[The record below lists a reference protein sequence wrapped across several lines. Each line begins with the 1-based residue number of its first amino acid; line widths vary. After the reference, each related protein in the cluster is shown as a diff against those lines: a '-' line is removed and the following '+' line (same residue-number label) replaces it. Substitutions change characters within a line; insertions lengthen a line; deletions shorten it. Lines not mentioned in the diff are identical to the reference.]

1 MIYTSKGKLIV
12 GSSEDINIYS
22 SLVANQSAETT
33 MKGHSDYVWSLL
45 LSDDE
50 STLFSGSDDKSIK
63 KWDLNS

>member
-12 GSSEDINIYS
+12 NSHFDINIYS
-22 SLVANQSAETT
+22 CLAANQSAEAT
-33 MKGHSDYVWSLL
+33 MKGHSASVKSLL

-50 STLFSGSDDKSIK
+50 SVLYSGANDGSIK

>member
-22 SLVANQSAETT
+22 SLAANQSAETT
-33 MKGHSDYVWSLL
+33 MKGHYSYVYSLL

-50 STLFSGSDDKSIK
+50 SVLYSGAEDKSIK